1 MTPNSSTSSSSPSKR
16 SLRPSA
22 APSPIKTLYLTAYN
36 LASALAW
43 GYVLLLLVDHMTG
56 EDGYTSVREWLG
68 VQGQI
73 ETLDKRAK
81 SGFEGFGE
89 TVKWV
94 QTAAILEAVH
104 SATRLVRSPL
114 GTTVAQISSR
124 LLIVWY
130 ICVVFPEV
138 PRTPFYISM
147 VAAWSFAEII
157 RYLHYASALLNVKV
171 PVLEWIRCAMAFL
184 SCSSARS
191 AASPEVANQG
201 RLIWCSYTA
210 FYVLYPV
217 GAGSEAT
224 LIAFSAPYA
233 KEKFG
238 VLGYLATMGLTC
250 FWPPALAFMM
260 SHMHRQRRKHLR
272 ATRSSFGTSGSLRSS
287 TPSTPP
293 KTVAPKDITSHVG
306 KENVIEALATATP
319 ARSTRSR
326 TKTS

>member
-1 MTPNSSTSSSSPSKR
+1 MPPNSSTSSSSPSKR
-16 SLRPSA
+16 SLRSSA
-22 APSPIKTLYLTAYN
+22 APSPIKTIYLTAYN

-43 GYVLLLLVDHMTG
+43 GYVLLLLAEHMTG
-56 EDGYTSVREWLG
+56 EDGYTSVKEWLG
-68 VQGQI
+68 VQGRI

-171 PVLEWIRCAMAFL
+171 PVLEWIR
-184 SCSSARS
+184 
-191 AASPEVANQG
+191 
-201 RLIWCSYTA
+201 YTA

-238 VLGYLATMGLTC
+238 VLGYLATIGLTC

-272 ATRSSFGTSGSLRSS
+272 ATHSSFGTSGSLRSS

>member
-1 MTPNSSTSSSSPSKR
+1 MSPKPTTPSSSPSKPR
-16 SLRPSA
+16 SRASA

-43 GYVLLLLVDHMTG
+43 GYVLLLLVEHMLG
-56 EDGYTSVREWLG
+56 GDGYTGIKEWVG
-68 VQGQI
+68 VQGKI
-73 ETLDKRAK
+73 ETLDKRAR
-81 SGFEGFGE
+81 SGFEAFGE

-157 RYLHYASALLNVKV
+157 RYLHYASSLLNVKV
-171 PVLEWIRCAMAFL
+171 PVLEWIR
-184 SCSSARS
+184 
-191 AASPEVANQG
+191 
-201 RLIWCSYTA
+201 YTA
-210 FYVLYPV
+210 FYILYPV

-233 KEKFG
+233 KERFG
-238 VLGYLATMGLTC
+238 VLGYVATIGLTC

-272 ATRSSFGTSGSLRSS
+272 AARSASGSSPSSS
-287 TPSTPP
+287 TSPS

-326 TKTS
+326 TKASH

>member
-171 PVLEWIRCAMAFL
+171 PVLEWIR
-184 SCSSARS
+184 
-191 AASPEVANQG
+191 
-201 RLIWCSYTA
+201 YTA